1 MRLLKW
7 IGYLLFGL
15 VVAVAALFGAARFH
29 DGPLAVIPGGAL
41 ESGAFVTDAVI
52 DWAFARD
59 VATIEMQLEGD
70 ETSRTVWIVVDGS
83 NAYIPCGLGFPP
95 LKNWHR
101 KALVDGRAILRIDG
115 RRYRVTMTRIEDAA
129 LLARVGD
136 ETRRKY
142 ETPPRAGEVWF
153 FSIEVRAA

>member
-15 VVAVAALFGAARFH
+15 IVAVAALFGAARFH
-29 DGPLAVIPGGAL
+29 DGPLEVIPGGAL
-41 ESGAFVTDAVI
+41 ESGAFVTQAVS

-59 VATIEMQLEGD
+59 ITTVEMQLEGE

-83 NAYIPCGLGFPP
+83 HAYIPCGVGFPP
-95 LKNWHR
+95 LKSWHR
-101 KALVDGRAILRIDG
+101 RALVDGRAILRIDG
-115 RRYRVTMTRIEDAA
+115 NKYRVTMKRVDDATV
-129 LLARVGD
+129 LARVGD
-136 ETRRKY
+136 EARRKY

-153 FSIEVRAA
+153 FSIEDRPA